1 MCSFFVNYQYLSWRQ
16 LRNGSERF
24 EETELMQERIS
35 RRHFLQLTGGI
46 SLATLLS
53 GCFGTGGTQ
62 GTSGGAS
69 GATTVTIWDIRTGN
83 DQTIIKNETA
93 AFDTKHPDIRAVIEF
108 FQNGPY
114 KQKLQVAMGAHR
126 PPDIFFGWGG
136 GILKSYVDAGDVYDM
151 TEALN
156 ADPTWKN
163 LFLPSV
169 MVGVTFNGKVYGV
182 PNSGAQPVVFLY
194 NKDLFTKYHLT
205 PPTTWNELL
214 QIVGQL
220 KQKGVLPIALGGADK
235 WPDLMYEEYL
245 VDRVGG
251 PSAFDAVVAKQPNAW
266 SNPAFIK
273 ANTMIQQL
281 VSAGAF
287 GNNFASVSYDTGQ
300 TTALLY
306 TGKAAMELMG
316 VWEFGTIDS
325 SSPDFIS
332 SGKLGWFP
340 FPAVEGGSGD
350 PKNLAGNL
358 CNFYSIASASKAP
371 QACLTYLKEAV
382 LNDDEITQ
390 FINNGEVP
398 PIQGIQSKLS
408 SAQHGDWLQF
418 IYQLILQAP
427 HYQLSW
433 DQALPA
439 QPAQALLTN
448 LDLLFLRQI
457 SPQQFSTNMNQ
468 TLSS

>member
-1 MCSFFVNYQYLSWRQ
+1 
-16 LRNGSERF
+16 
-24 EETELMQERIS
+24 MQQRIS
-35 RRHFLQLTGGI
+35 RRHFLQVTGSV

-53 GCFGTGGTQ
+53 GCFGTGGGQ
-62 GTSGGAS
+62 STSG

-83 DQTIIKNETA
+83 DQTIIQNEAA
-93 AFDTKHPDIRAVIEF
+93 AFNSQHSDMRAVIEF
-108 FQNGPY
+108 FQNDPY
-114 KQKLQVAMGAHR
+114 KQKLQVAMGAHH

-151 TEALN
+151 TGALN
-156 ADPTWKN
+156 ADPSWKN
-163 LFLPSV
+163 RYLPSV

-194 NKDLFTKYHLT
+194 NKDLFAKYHLT
-205 PPTTWNELL
+205 PPATWNDLL

-220 KQKGVLPIALGGADK
+220 KQNGVLPISLAGASK
-235 WPDLMYEEYL
+235 WPYLMYEEYL

-251 PSAFDAVVAKQPNAW
+251 PSAFDAVVANQPNAW
-266 SNPAFIK
+266 SNPAFVK

-287 GNNFASVSYDTGQ
+287 GTNFASVTYDTGQ
-300 TTALLY
+300 GTALLY

-316 VWEFGTIDS
+316 VWEFNAIES

-340 FPAVEGGSGD
+340 FPPVEGGTGN

-371 QACLTYLKEAV
+371 QASLTYLKEAV
-382 LNDDEITQ
+382 LSNDEVSK

-398 PIQGIQSKLS
+398 PVQGLESKLS
-408 SAQHGDWLQF
+408 SAPHGDWLQF
-418 IYQLILQAP
+418 IYKSILQAP

-439 QPAQALLTN
+439 QPAQAILTN
-448 LDLLFLRQI
+448 LDQLFLKQI

-468 TLSS
+468 TLGS